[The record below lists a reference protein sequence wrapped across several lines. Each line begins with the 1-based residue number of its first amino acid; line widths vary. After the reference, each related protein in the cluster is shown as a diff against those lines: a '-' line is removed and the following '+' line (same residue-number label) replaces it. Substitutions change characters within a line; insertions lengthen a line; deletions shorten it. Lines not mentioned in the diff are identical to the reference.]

1 MIVAHRGES
10 VGESSSDDRAALEAR
25 LRAMHEHEGGT
36 PAGAIAASIHPQAT
50 MRLLVSF
57 GRLLRGR
64 EAVVEALESG
74 RQAAIFRARVERF
87 EWLDENTVLSFARA
101 RYALEQGGYAEGRVV
116 WLDQFRDGLISHVQ
130 VFRQEAEAR
139 KAYATMRG
147 RKDGEV

>member
-1 MIVAHRGES
+1 M
-10 VGESSSDDRAALEAR
+10 GESSSDDRAALEAR

-36 PAGAIAASIHPQAT
+36 PAGPIAASIHPQAK

-64 EAVVEALESG
+64 EAVVAALESG

-87 EWLDENTVLSFARA
+87 EWLDDSAVLSFARA

-116 WLDQFRDGLISHVQ
+116 WLDQFRDGLIWHVQ

-139 KAYATMRG
+139 KAYAAMHGQTEE
-147 RKDGEV
+147 EV

>member
-1 MIVAHRGES
+1 M
-10 VGESSSDDRAALEAR
+10 GESSSDDRVALEAR

-36 PAGAIAASIHPQAT
+36 PAETIAASIHPQAR

-64 EAVVEALESG
+64 AAVVAALESG
-74 RQAAIFRARVERF
+74 RQAAIFRARVQRF
-87 EWLDENTVLSFARA
+87 DWLDENTVLSFARA

-116 WLDQFRDGLISHVQ
+116 WLDQFRDGLIWHVQ

-139 KAYATMRG
+139 EAYAAMRG
-147 RKDGEV
+147 EEADEV